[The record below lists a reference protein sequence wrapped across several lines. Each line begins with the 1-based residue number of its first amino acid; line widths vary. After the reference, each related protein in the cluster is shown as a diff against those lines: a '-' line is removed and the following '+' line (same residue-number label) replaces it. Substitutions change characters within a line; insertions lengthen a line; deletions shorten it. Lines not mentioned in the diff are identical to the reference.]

1 MWDILSINLQALR
14 TTVLLK
20 RDSCEICEIFKNTLF
35 NRTYPV
41 GVSDSYRF
49 LTCNFIKKEICA
61 KIFFCE
67 FWKIFKNI
75 LWQNT
80 FWWLLLKFICEFWE
94 VLQNIKHLFYRAPLR
109 NSLFHVQVAEFQPA
123 DTVKNYFTGGA
134 FQAFYARAK
143 SSLSKACI
151 YLKSLKIICEAVNL

>member
-1 MWDILSINLQALR
+1 MCDILSINLQALI

-35 NRTYPV
+35 NRTSPV

-67 FWKIFKNI
+67 FWKFFKNI

-94 VLQNIKHLFYRAPLR
+94 VLQNIKHFFYRALWETPYFMYKLQ
-109 NSLFHVQVAEFQPA
+109 NFNQQIQLKTISQVVLFTHFIQERKVAFPRRA
-123 DTVKNYFTGGA
+123 FT
-134 FQAFYARAK
+134 
-143 SSLSKACI
+143 
-151 YLKSLKIICEAVNL
+151 

>member
-49 LTCNFIKKEICA
+49 LTWNFVKKEICA

-94 VLQNIKHLFYRAPLR
+94 VLQNIKHFFYRVLWETPYFMYKLQ
-109 NSLFHVQVAEFQPA
+109 NFNQQIQLKTISQVVLFKHFMQERKVAFPRRA
-123 DTVKNYFTGGA
+123 FT
-134 FQAFYARAK
+134 
-143 SSLSKACI
+143 
-151 YLKSLKIICEAVNL
+151 